1 MSLPSHGNCYLFA
14 LRLLVSCK
22 FIHGSINRYVEK
34 FLVEQIDEKVKK
46 IKIRNDKRNHVTI
59 QFAKWRSREC

>member
-34 FLVEQIDEKVKK
+34 FLEQIDEKVKK